1 MCRLR
6 RPKTIYLISC
16 AKKQLNVDIHIIA
29 AALYISTLFR
39 LMLQYALLCT
49 KGDIERIYILSSK
62 HGLLK
67 LTDKVCPYNV
77 SLEELSMEDREIWGK
92 KIADSLENEGYS
104 FETDRFVILAS
115 NAYVH
120 HITGPD
126 KIQKFKQPLRNKRL
140 GEKLN
145 FLKDEIEKKRP

>member
-29 AALYISTLFR
+29 AALYVSPLFR
-39 LMLQYALLCT
+39 LMLRYALLCT

-67 LTDKVCPYNV
+67 LTDKVCPYDV
-77 SLEELSMEDREIWGK
+77 SLEALSKEEKENWSR
-92 KIADSLENEGYS
+92 KIANGLKNEGYS
-104 FETDRFVILAS
+104 LATDRFVILAG
-115 NAYVH
+115 NASVH
-120 HITGPD
+120 YITGPD
-126 KIQKFKQPLRNKRL
+126 KIRKFKQPLRNKRL

-145 FLKDEIEKKRP
+145 FLKEEIEKKRS